1 LKKLEGHMAEVMEEI
16 VYDGDTVIEIDEKKY
31 DVSLSEKPETTVT
44 EDVEADE
51 ELKQKLLQEKRI
63 Y

>member
-1 LKKLEGHMAEVMEEI
+1 MKKLEGHMAEVMEEI